1 METSAATL
9 LRAWEVGAAVAPVD
23 RAPSLLHS
31 LGAVAADVRIDEL
44 TVGQCDTKLF
54 ELRRTM
60 FGEMLEVVAT
70 CPACQTE
77 VELSLALGEIQ
88 APATDGPMPPL
99 TLQAD
104 GYTLRCRIPCNE
116 DLRALAYRGGEVTT
130 RDLLERCVLEAKSPD
145 GLSVGPYELPDATA
159 EMIAGALA
167 ENDPGARTVLRVHCP
182 CGSEWVDEVDIRD
195 VVWSDVTE
203 WVGRMLTEVH
213 HLAQGY
219 GWSEAE
225 ILAMS
230 GWRRRWYLEALG
242 W

>member
-1 METSAATL
+1 METNAAIL
-9 LRAWEVGAAVAPVD
+9 LGAWEYGAAADPLD

-31 LGAVAADVRIDEL
+31 LGAVPASVRIDEL

-54 ELRRTM
+54 ELRRAV
-60 FGEMLEVVAT
+60 FGEMLDVVAT

-77 VELSLALGEIQ
+77 VEVTLALGELQ
-88 APATDGPMPPL
+88 PPGREGPVPPL
-99 TLQAD
+99 TVQAD

-130 RDLLERCVLEAKSPD
+130 RDLLERCVLEAKSPE
-145 GLSVGPYELPDATA
+145 GLPVGPDELPDTTVETIA
-159 EMIAGALA
+159 EGLA
-167 ENDPGARTVLRVHCP
+167 EGDPGARTALRVHCP
-182 CGSEWVDEVDIRD
+182 CGSEWVDEMDIRS
-195 VVWSDVTE
+195 VVWGDLTE

-213 HLAQGY
+213 HLAQAY
-219 GWSEAE
+219 GWSESE
-225 ILAMS
+225 ILTMS